1 MLKSFMAGD
10 RADGLMTD
18 ITAGDAMA
26 VPPKQAGPNSEPGYF
41 QVGMV
46 RMPGADEALG
56 SPSLSLRHL
65 RRRHHNL
72 GHGAFAAQRKQA
84 LFNVAQHQFCLVSQH
99 RGGRR

>member
-26 VPPKQAGPNSEPGYF
+26 V
-41 QVGMV
+41 
-46 RMPGADEALG
+46 
-56 SPSLSLRHL
+56 LSLRHL
-65 RRRHHNL
+65 RRGHHDL

-84 LFNVAQHQFCLVSQH
+84 LFNIAQHRFRLVSEH
-99 RGGRR
+99 SGGR